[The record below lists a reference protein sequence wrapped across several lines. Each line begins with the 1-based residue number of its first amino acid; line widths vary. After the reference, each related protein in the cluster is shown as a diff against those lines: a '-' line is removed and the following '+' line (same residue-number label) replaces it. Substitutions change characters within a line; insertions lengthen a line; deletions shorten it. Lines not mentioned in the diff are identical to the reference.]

1 MKKTKNKQKAIK
13 SLLRLFV
20 YFCLKH
26 LFSLKSSYM
35 EKYMDKFVL
44 LPKKGII
51 EYTFINENEG

>member
-44 LPKKGII
+44 LPKKRYNRVYI
-51 EYTFINENEG
+51 YNENEG